1 MGDLEGPSIWRLE
14 FREDPERHIVVLSK
28 ELSDQAR
35 FFEQVRQLAARST
48 EQDALV
54 FVHGYNVAF
63 DDAVRRTAQL
73 AYDLGFKGPA
83 VAFSWPSQAELIGY
97 NRDARNV
104 ELSAESLR
112 TVLTDLAGN
121 ANVKRIHVIAHSMG
135 NRALV
140 GALSKIGNEVPVRQ
154 VALIA
159 PDIDAEL
166 FRRLARQFPSSVGP
180 VTLYAS
186 SRDAALIASQRFAGY
201 PRAGQGGENIVV
213 VPGLDTVDASA
224 VDTSL
229 TGLGHAYYADAS
241 QMLSDLFAFFKG
253 DPASRR
259 FGLRAARNKD
269 GPYWVFAPAAR

>member
-1 MGDLEGPSIWRLE
+1 
-14 FREDPERHIVVLSK
+14 
-28 ELSDQAR
+28 
-35 FFEQVRQLAARST
+35 
-48 EQDALV
+48 V

-73 AYDLGFKGPA
+73 SYDLGFKGPA
-83 VAFSWPSQAELIGY
+83 VAFSWPSQAALTGY

-112 TVLTDLAGN
+112 SVLTDLATR

-140 GALSKIGNEVPVRQ
+140 
-154 VALIA
+154 A

-186 SRDAALIASQRFAGY
+186 SRDAALIASQKLAGY
-201 PRAGQGGENIVV
+201 PRAGQGGQDIVV

-229 TGLGHAYYADAS
+229 TGLNHSYYADAS

-253 DPASRR
+253 NPASKR
-259 FGLRAARNKD
+259 FGLRAAQGKD
-269 GPYWVFAPAAR
+269 GAYWVFAPAAR